1 MIREEK
7 GSKEQS
13 ANLKSEFSLF
23 EFVGVMAV
31 NTIIMTMLVMSTGGI
46 RPAADSK
53 AAQSEIILRMAYLN
67 LI

>member
-1 MIREEK
+1 M

-13 ANLKSEFSLF
+13 ANLKSGFSLF

-53 AAQSEIILRMAYLN
+53 AAQAEIILRTAYRK